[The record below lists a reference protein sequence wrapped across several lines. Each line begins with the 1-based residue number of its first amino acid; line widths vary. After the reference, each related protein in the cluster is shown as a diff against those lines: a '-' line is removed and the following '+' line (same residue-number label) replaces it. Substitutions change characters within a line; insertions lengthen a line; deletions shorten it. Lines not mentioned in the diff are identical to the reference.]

1 MSSASSSQGNLVRW
15 RLDSLARDVAL
26 VENLQAADLLAGVDV
41 ESHLSGLHGGSDTFE
56 SVEVL
61 TVTEVEL
68 ERTSR

>member
-1 MSSASSSQGNLVRW
+1 MVGNESSMVRW

-26 VENLQAADLLAGVDV
+26 VENLQAADLLTGVDV

-61 TVTEVEL
+61 TVTEVEVGQ
-68 ERTSR
+68 TSG

>member
-1 MSSASSSQGNLVRW
+1 MSSASSSPGNLVRW
-15 RLDSLARDVAL
+15 RLDSLTR
-26 VENLQAADLLAGVDV
+26 LQGADLLTGVDV
-41 ESHLSGLHGGSDTFE
+41 ESHLSSLHGGSDTFE